1 MSALLTGDHAFADGG
16 VFGAPSGWVAAIRL
30 TRSWKDGRLLL
41 RIWDQFMRGATLGP
55 NVKLGLGA
63 RLVNLDARQRVVIH
77 SGAVVR
83 GILRNEPQGRIELG
97 DGVYLG
103 DGTLLSS
110 ALEIVIG
117 AGTLVAHG
125 VQVFDNDTHP
135 LDPKERARHFRMILG
150 MEALASVDIGSAP
163 VRIGQSCWIGMNAMV
178 MKGVTV
184 GDETVVAAGSVVVGD
199 VPARVLVGGNPA
211 RVIRSL

>member
-1 MSALLTGDHAFADGG
+1 MSGLLAGDHAFADGG
-16 VFGAPSGWVAAIRL
+16 VFGAPSGWLAAIRL
-30 TRSWKDGRLLL
+30 TRSWRDGQLLL
-41 RIWDQFMRGATLGP
+41 RIWEQFMRGATLGP

-83 GILRNEPQGRIELG
+83 GVLRNEPHGRIEIG
-97 DGVYLG
+97 DGAYLG

-110 ALEIVIG
+110 AREIVIG
-117 AGTLVAHG
+117 AGTLLAHG

-150 MEALASVDIGSAP
+150 LEPVGSVEVPAAP
-163 VRIGQSCWIGMNAMV
+163 VRIGQQCWIGMNAMI
-178 MKGVTV
+178 MKGVTL
-184 GDETVVAAGSVVVGD
+184 GDETVVAAGSVVVSD